1 MQTRYYAAIATI
13 GLSFLALMSSADAKD
28 KELEAPP
35 KVFGD
40 LQSCR
45 AIADEKARLACF
57 DTVSAQISQQVES
70 KELVLLDRVAVKN
83 TKKSLFGFS
92 IPDVDFLKDEEGQ
105 FEFEK
110 LETTVTSVAS
120 GGYRK
125 LQFRVAEGSLWR
137 TTEASDLELKN
148 GQKIV
153 LSKGSLGGYFVKV
166 GSARSVRAV
175 RVE

>member
-1 MQTRYYAAIATI
+1 MQTRYYAVIATI
-13 GLSFLALMSSADAKD
+13 GLSVLALTPMAGAKD
-28 KELEAPP
+28 KEPEAPP
-35 KVFGD
+35 KIYGD

-70 KELVLLDRVAVKN
+70 KELVLLDRAAVKN
-83 TKKSLFGFS
+83 TQKSLFGFS
-92 IPDVDFLKDEEGQ
+92 IPDVDFLKDEEGKY
-105 FEFEK
+105 EFSK
-110 LETTVTSVAS
+110 LETTVKSVS
-120 GGYRK
+120 NEGYRK
-125 LQFRVAEGSLWR
+125 VQFRIAEGSLWR
-137 TTEASDLELKN
+137 TTEASDIELKP

-166 GSARSVRAV
+166 GSARSVRAQ